1 MAIVAN
7 NKVPAGDGD
16 LVGEELR
23 PTALSEFGGQRAV
36 VRELGIVL
44 SAAKARGELCDHLL
58 FSGPPGLGKTTLAGI
73 VARELNLTLVATS
86 GPAIEQPGEL
96 AAILT
101 GLDRNSCL
109 FIDEIHRLRKVCEEV
124 LYTAMEDG
132 YLDLVVGEGSKTRSV
147 RLELPPFLLIGATT
161 QVGLLSA
168 PLRDRFGYA
177 PRLRLYGDDDLAKIV
192 TRSSKILGMDIKD
205 DAAQMVASR
214 GRGTPRLANRLLKR
228 VRDYVEVAGVDVVDA
243 DVAAEAMEAFGIDS
257 VGLDH
262 LGREILEALCG
273 TFGGH
278 PVGLT
283 TLAAA
288 VGEAP
293 TTLEEVYEPYLMS
306 RGLLM
311 RTPRGRC
318 ATEAAY
324 EHLGRVAPP
333 AVTLAMSHTMTQV
346 AEQPELDL

>member
-1 MAIVAN
+1 MTKSISN
-7 NKVPAGDGD
+7 VPRGDGD

-23 PTALSEFGGQRAV
+23 PVALSEFGGQPAV

-73 VARELNLTLVATS
+73 VARELGLTMVATS

-101 GLDRNSCL
+101 GLGKNSCL

-132 YLDLVVGEGSKTRSV
+132 YLDLMVGEGAKSRSV
-147 RLELPPFLLIGATT
+147 RLQLEPFLLIGATT

-177 PRLRLYGDDDLAKIV
+177 PRLRLYGEEDLAKIV
-192 TRSSKILGMDIKD
+192 ARSAKILDVQIDD
-205 DAAQMVASR
+205 DAAKMVASR
-214 GRGTPRLANRLLKR
+214 SRGTPRLANRLLKR
-228 VRDYVEVAGVDVVDA
+228 VRDYVEVEGIETVDA
-243 DVAAEAMEAFGIDS
+243 AVAATAMDAFGIDTM
-257 VGLDH
+257 GLDH
-262 LGREILEALCG
+262 LGREILEALCD

-293 TTLEEVYEPYLMS
+293 STLEEVYEPYLMS

-324 EHLGRVAPP
+324 AHIGRVAPP
-333 AVTLAMSHTMTQV
+333 AVTLAMSQV
-346 AEQPELDL
+346 QQVVEQPELDL